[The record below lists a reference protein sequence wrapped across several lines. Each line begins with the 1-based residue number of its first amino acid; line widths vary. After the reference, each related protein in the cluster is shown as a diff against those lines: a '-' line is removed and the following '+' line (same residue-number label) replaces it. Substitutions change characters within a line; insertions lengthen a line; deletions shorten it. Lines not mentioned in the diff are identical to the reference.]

1 MIVANAT
8 RATIFV
14 SAILLVAAVAVDE
27 YLKVDYTKTGVEID
41 AKYGAFN
48 VDAKMTLNGISKE
61 QKESVNC
68 DQGDISSECVDSC
81 RSKKAFAIMAVIFA
95 WLSVFVTSSFPDVHM
110 ATTDHMRTVL
120 SGVMT
125 QIATLSVLI
134 TLVMFGVEKRVKSTS
149 STNEHELGVCAYN
162 NDQGEPV
169 DLGASYIIMIVG
181 GALCGLAGTIQ
192 LAVSPDRNIDVMNHM
207 AYGHM

>member
-14 SAILLVAAVAVDE
+14 GAILLVAAVAVDK
-27 YLKVDYTKTGVEID
+27 YLTADYKSTGAEID

-48 VDAKMTLNGISKE
+48 VDTKMTLLGISQDK
-61 QKESVNC
+61 KESVNC

-110 ATTDHMRTVL
+110 ATTNHMRTVL

-134 TLVMFGVEKRVKSTS
+134 TLVMFGVEKRVKQTS
-149 STNEHELGVCAYN
+149 AEPVGVCAYN
-162 NDQGEPV
+162 MNQGESV